1 MCLRAY
7 QGELGRVLSS
17 CVCFYV
23 ICELSTKKTLSML
36 FSKLLKAGAAA
47 SLVLT
52 CAGVNAQSWVSNST
66 YGLYVSPLRGT
77 KGNVAIGMA
86 ASSSNQ
92 GNKLTI
98 KADSAKNGLR
108 IYDINGTTRLLQGSN
123 GGLSVGYPATA
134 PTNGLY
140 VYGVTQLR
148 SNLTVGG
155 TSTFSNSATFTNGLT
170 SKSGLIV
177 SSGLAKF
184 DGPVSMNST
193 MVTSGTATFNSG
205 VTVIGASTFAGAVKV
220 TGATTLA
227 GTTTGSLTASS
238 LTSNGAATL
247 KSTLNVTGKS
257 TLNGGLAVSGATT
270 LSTTTTGAITTG
282 SLTTNYAATLKS
294 SLSVAGASTFNGSAT
309 FNSSF
314 VGKGSSNTFYN
325 GLIVYTTNTTDF
337 SIRLKRVNNWA
348 QIAAY
353 GYTNYDPMEF
363 LASKYNFKNGN
374 VGIGVENP
382 QAKLHVNGKILCSGE
397 IEVADL
403 NSNSIKVNSLNAKDI
418 QMDMHGAADYVFE
431 DNYDLKSLSEVES
444 YVNEHKHL
452 PGMPSAAEMDANGV
466 SVSKMSNLLLE
477 KVEELTLHMI
487 KLEKENAALKAKVES
502 LSK

>member
-1 MCLRAY
+1 M
-7 QGELGRVLSS
+7 
-17 CVCFYV
+17 
-23 ICELSTKKTLSML
+23 
-36 FSKLLKAGAAA
+36 KAGATA
-47 SLVLT
+47 SLVLA
-52 CAGVNAQSWVSNST
+52 CAGVNAQSWTSNST
-66 YGLYVSPLRGT
+66 YGLYVNQLKGT
-77 KGNVAIGMA
+77 KGNVAIGVA
-86 ASSSNQ
+86 AANSYQ
-92 GNKLTI
+92 GNRLTI

-108 IYDINGTTRLLQGSN
+108 IYDYTGTTRLLQGSN
-123 GGLSVGYPATA
+123 GGLTVGAASTA
-134 PTNGLY
+134 PANGLY
-140 VYGVTQLR
+140 VAGA
-148 SNLTVGG
+148 SNLRGNVTIAGNLSVTG
-155 TSTFSNSATFTNGLT
+155 TSTFSKA
-170 SKSGLIV
+170 
-177 SSGLAKF
+177 
-184 DGPVSMNST
+184 
-193 MVTSGTATFNSG
+193 ATFNN
-205 VTVIGASTFAGAVKV
+205 TLKV

-227 GTTTGSLTASS
+227 GTTTGSLTASTLVSNGSAVMKGS
-238 LTSNGAATL
+238 LTVSGKTNMPGG
-247 KSTLNVTGKS
+247 LNVTGTTS
-257 TLNGGLAVSGATT
+257 LATT
-270 LSTTTTGAITTG
+270 TISA
-282 SLTTNYAATLKS
+282 LTVNSFKAQN
-294 SLSVAGASTFNGSAT
+294 ASTFNGSTTFNNAATFASSATFNGTST

-314 VGKGSSNTFYN
+314 VGKGTSNTFYN
-325 GLIVYTTNTTDF
+325 GLTVYTTNITDF

-382 QAKLHVNGKILCSGE
+382 QAKLHVAGKILCTGE

-487 KLEKENAALKAKVES
+487 KLEKENAALKARVQELEK
-502 LSK
+502 

>member
-1 MCLRAY
+1 
-7 QGELGRVLSS
+7 
-17 CVCFYV
+17 
-23 ICELSTKKTLSML
+23 ML

-52 CAGVNAQSWVSNST
+52 CAGVNAQSWTSNST
-66 YGLYVSPLRGT
+66 YGLYVNQLKGT
-77 KGNVAIGMA
+77 KGNVAIGVA
-86 ASSSNQ
+86 ASSSYQ

-108 IYDINGTTRLLQGSN
+108 IYDYKGNTRLLQGSN
-123 GGLSVGYPATA
+123 GGLTVGGASSAPA
-134 PTNGLY
+134 NGLY
-140 VYGVTQLR
+140 VAGASNLR
-148 SNLTVGG
+148 SSLTVAG
-155 TSTFSNSATFTNGLT
+155 TSTFSNSATFNSGVTA
-170 SKSGLIV
+170 KSGLIV

-193 MVTSGTATFNSG
+193 MVTTGAATFNSG

-238 LTSNGAATL
+238 LTSNGAAVMKGSLTVSG
-247 KSTLNVTGKS
+247 KTNMPGGLNVTGTTS
-257 TLNGGLAVSGATT
+257 LATT
-270 LSTTTTGAITTG
+270 TISA
-282 SLTTNYAATLKS
+282 LTVNSFKAQN
-294 SLSVAGASTFNGSAT
+294 ASTFNSSAT
-309 FNSSF
+309 FNGTATFNNNFSAY
-314 VGKGSSNTFYN
+314 GTSNTFYN
-325 GLIVYTTNTTDF
+325 GLQVNTTSTIYN
-337 SIRLKRVNNWA
+337 SIRFTRENYWEL
-348 QIAAY
+348 ISAY
-353 GYTNYDPMEF
+353 GSKNYDPLAF
-363 LASKYNFKNGN
+363 LASKYNFRNGN
-374 VGIGVENP
+374 VGIGVDDP
-382 QAKLHVNGKILCSGE
+382 QAKLHVAGKILCTGE

-418 QMDMHGAADYVFE
+418 QMDMHGAADYVFDE
-431 DNYDLKSLSEVES
+431 NYNLKSLSEVES

-487 KLEKENAALKAKVES
+487 KLEKENAALKARVQELEK
-502 LSK
+502 

>member
-1 MCLRAY
+1 
-7 QGELGRVLSS
+7 
-17 CVCFYV
+17 
-23 ICELSTKKTLSML
+23 ML

-155 TSTFSNSATFTNGLT
+155 TSTFSNSATFNNGLT

-184 DGPVSMNST
+184 DGPVSMNNSL
-193 MVTSGTATFNSG
+193 VAGGAATFNSG
-205 VTVIGASTFAGAVKV
+205 MTVVGASTLAGALKV
-220 TGATTLA
+220 TGASTLA
-227 GTTTGSLTASS
+227 SLSATSLTA
-238 LTSNGAATL
+238 TGATAL
-247 KSTLNVTGKS
+247 KSTLTVTGKS

-270 LSTTTTGAITTG
+270 LSTTTTGALTTG
-282 SLTTNYAATLKS
+282 SLTTNYGATLKS

-314 VGKGSSNTFYN
+314 IGKGSSNSFYN

-382 QAKLHVNGKILCSGE
+382 TAKLHVAGKILCSGE

-403 NSNSIKVNSLNAKDI
+403 NSNSINVNSLNAKDI

>member
-1 MCLRAY
+1 
-7 QGELGRVLSS
+7 
-17 CVCFYV
+17 
-23 ICELSTKKTLSML
+23 ML

-52 CAGVNAQSWVSNST
+52 CAGVNAQSWTSNST
-66 YGLYVSPLRGT
+66 YGLYVNQLKGT
-77 KGNVAIGMA
+77 KGNVAIGVA
-86 ASSSNQ
+86 AANSYQ
-92 GNKLTI
+92 GNRLTI

-108 IYDINGTTRLLQGSN
+108 IYDYNGNTKLLQGSN
-123 GGLSVGYPATA
+123 GGLTVGAASTA
-134 PTNGLY
+134 PANGLY
-140 VYGVTQLR
+140 VAGASNLR
-148 SNLTVGG
+148 GNLTVAG
-155 TSTFSNSATFTNGLT
+155 TSTFSKAATFNNGLT

-177 SSGLAKF
+177 SAGLAKF

-193 MVTSGTATFNSG
+193 MVTSGNATFNSG
-205 VTVIGASTFAGAVKV
+205 VTVV
-220 TGATTLA
+220 GATTLA
-227 GTTTGSLTASS
+227 GSLKTTGATTL
-238 LTSNGAATL
+238 NGATTVNN
-247 KSTLNVTGKS
+247 TLNVTGNTTLNAITYAKGDIEA
-257 TLNGGLAVSGATT
+257 TGRAILNGG
-270 LSTTTTGAITTG
+270 AIVKG
-282 SLTTNYAATLKS
+282 GIVASLTDHPGYPGSISIGGTEKATIKASEFCGYKPACPKDLYFDAKNY
-294 SLSVAGASTFNGSAT
+294 
-309 FNSSF
+309 
-314 VGKGSSNTFYN
+314 
-325 GLIVYTTNTTDF
+325 I
-337 SIRLKRVNNWA
+337 
-348 QIAAY
+348 
-353 GYTNYDPMEF
+353 F
-363 LASKYNFKNGN
+363 LNGN
-374 VGIGVENP
+374 VGVGVESP
-382 QAKLHVNGKILCSGE
+382 AAKLHVDGKILCSGE

>member
-1 MCLRAY
+1 
-7 QGELGRVLSS
+7 
-17 CVCFYV
+17 
-23 ICELSTKKTLSML
+23 ML

-52 CAGVNAQSWVSNST
+52 CAGVNAQSWTSNST
-66 YGLYVSPLRGT
+66 YGLYVNQLKGT
-77 KGNVAIGMA
+77 KGNVAIGVA
-86 ASSSNQ
+86 ASSSYQ
-92 GNKLTI
+92 GNRLTI

-108 IYDINGTTRLLQGSN
+108 IYDYKGNTRLLQGSN
-123 GGLSVGYPATA
+123 GGLTVGGASTA
-134 PTNGLY
+134 PANGLY
-140 VYGVTQLR
+140 VAGASNLR
-148 SNLTVGG
+148 SSLTVAG
-155 TSTFSNSATFTNGLT
+155 TSTFSNSATFNSGVTA
-170 SKSGLIV
+170 KSGLIV

-193 MVTSGTATFNSG
+193 MVTTGAATFNSG

-227 GTTTGSLTASS
+227 SLTASS
-238 LTSNGAATL
+238 LTSTGAATL

-257 TLNGGLAVSGATT
+257 TLNGGLTVSGATS
-270 LSTTTTGAITTG
+270 LSTTSTGALTTG
-282 SLTTNYAATLKS
+282 SLTTNYGATLKS

-309 FNSSF
+309 FNNSF
-314 VGKGSSNTFYN
+314 VGKGTSNEFYN
-325 GLIVYTTNTTDF
+325 GLTINTGTTIYN
-337 SIRLKRVNNWA
+337 SIRLKVDNGWA
-348 QIAAY
+348 QISAY
-353 GYTNYDPMEF
+353 GYNNYDPMAF
-363 LASKYNFKNGN
+363 LAQKYNFKNGN

-382 QAKLHVNGKILCSGE
+382 QAKLHVAGKILCTGE

-418 QMDMHGAADYVFE
+418 QMDMHGAADYVFDE
-431 DNYDLKSLSEVES
+431 NYDLKSLSEVES

-487 KLEKENAALKAKVES
+487 KLEKENAALKARVQELEK
-502 LSK
+502 

>member
-1 MCLRAY
+1 
-7 QGELGRVLSS
+7 
-17 CVCFYV
+17 
-23 ICELSTKKTLSML
+23 ML

-155 TSTFSNSATFTNGLT
+155 TSTFSNSATFNNGLT

-184 DGPVSMNST
+184 DGPVSMNNSL
-193 MVTSGTATFNSG
+193 VAGGAATFNSG
-205 VTVIGASTFAGAVKV
+205 MTVVGASTLAGALKV
-220 TGATTLA
+220 TGASTLA
-227 GTTTGSLTASS
+227 SLSATSLTA
-238 LTSNGAATL
+238 TGATAL
-247 KSTLNVTGKS
+247 KSTLTVTGKS

-270 LSTTTTGAITTG
+270 LSTTTTGALTTG
-282 SLTTNYAATLKS
+282 SLTTNYGATLKS

-314 VGKGSSNTFYN
+314 IGKGSSNSFYN

-382 QAKLHVNGKILCSGE
+382 TAKLHVAGKILCSGE

-403 NSNSIKVNSLNAKDI
+403 NSNSINVNSLNAKDI

-466 SVSKMSNLLLE
+466 SMSKMSNLLLE

>member
-1 MCLRAY
+1 
-7 QGELGRVLSS
+7 
-17 CVCFYV
+17 
-23 ICELSTKKTLSML
+23 ML

-52 CAGVNAQSWVSNST
+52 CAGVNAQSWTSNST
-66 YGLYVSPLRGT
+66 YGLYVNQLKGT
-77 KGNVAIGMA
+77 KGNVAIGVA
-86 ASSSNQ
+86 ASSSYQ

-108 IYDINGTTRLLQGSN
+108 IYDYKGNTRLLQGSN
-123 GGLSVGYPATA
+123 GGLTVGGASSAPA
-134 PTNGLY
+134 NGLY
-140 VYGVTQLR
+140 VAGASNLR
-148 SNLTVGG
+148 SSLTVAG
-155 TSTFSNSATFTNGLT
+155 TSTFSNSATFNSGVTA
-170 SKSGLIV
+170 KSGLIV

-193 MVTSGTATFNSG
+193 MVTTGAATFNSG

-227 GTTTGSLTASS
+227 SLTASS
-238 LTSNGAATL
+238 LTS
-247 KSTLNVTGKS
+247 TG
-257 TLNGGLAVSGATT
+257 
-270 LSTTTTGAITTG
+270 
-282 SLTTNYAATLKS
+282 AATLKS
-294 SLSVAGASTFNGSAT
+294 SLNVTGATTLTGAAT
-309 FNSSF
+309 LKSSLN
-314 VGKGSSNTFYN
+314 VTGATTLTGAATLKNTLN
-325 GLIVYTTNTTDF
+325 VTGNTTLNGITYAKGDIEATGRAILNGGAIVKGGIVASLTDHPGYPG
-337 SIRLKRVNNWA
+337 SISIGGTEKA
-348 QIAAY
+348 TIKASEFC
-353 GYTNYDPMEF
+353 GYKPACPKDLYFDAKNYIF
-363 LASKYNFKNGN
+363 QNGN

-382 QAKLHVNGKILCSGE
+382 AAKLHVDGKILCSGE

-403 NSNSIKVNSLNAKDI
+403 NSNSINVNSLNAKDI
-418 QMDMHGAADYVFE
+418 QMDMHGAADYVFDE
-431 DNYDLKSLSEVES
+431 NYDLKSLSEVES

>member
-1 MCLRAY
+1 
-7 QGELGRVLSS
+7 
-17 CVCFYV
+17 
-23 ICELSTKKTLSML
+23 ML

-52 CAGVNAQSWVSNST
+52 CAGVNAQSWKSNST
-66 YGLYVSPLRGT
+66 YGLYVNQLKGT
-77 KGNVAIGMA
+77 KGNVAIGVA
-86 ASSSNQ
+86 ASSSYQ
-92 GNKLTI
+92 GNRLTI

-108 IYDINGTTRLLQGSN
+108 IYDYKGNTRLLQGSN
-123 GGLSVGYPATA
+123 GGLTVGGASTA
-134 PTNGLY
+134 PANGLY
-140 VYGVTQLR
+140 VVGASNLR
-148 SNLTVGG
+148 STLYVY
-155 TSTFSNSATFTNGLT
+155 
-170 SKSGLIV
+170 
-177 SSGLAKF
+177 
-184 DGPVSMNST
+184 
-193 MVTSGTATFNSG
+193 
-205 VTVIGASTFAGAVKV
+205 GASTLNGAATLNRSLKV
-220 TGATTLA
+220 AGATTLA
-227 GTTTGSLTASS
+227 RTTTGALTASS

-257 TLNGGLAVSGATT
+257 TLNGGLTVSGATS
-270 LSTTTTGAITTG
+270 LSTTTTGALTTG
-282 SLTTNYAATLKS
+282 SLTTNYGATLKS

-309 FNSSF
+309 FNKSF
-314 VGKGSSNTFYN
+314 VGKGTSNEFYN
-325 GLIVYTTNTTDF
+325 GLTINTGTTIYN
-337 SIRLKRVNNWA
+337 SIRLKVDNGWA
-348 QIAAY
+348 QISAY
-353 GYTNYDPMEF
+353 GYNNYDPMAF
-363 LASKYNFKNGN
+363 LAQKYNFKNGN

-382 QAKLHVNGKILCSGE
+382 QAKLHVAGKILCTGE

-418 QMDMHGAADYVFE
+418 QMDMHGAADYVFDE
-431 DNYDLKSLSEVES
+431 NYDLKSLSEIES